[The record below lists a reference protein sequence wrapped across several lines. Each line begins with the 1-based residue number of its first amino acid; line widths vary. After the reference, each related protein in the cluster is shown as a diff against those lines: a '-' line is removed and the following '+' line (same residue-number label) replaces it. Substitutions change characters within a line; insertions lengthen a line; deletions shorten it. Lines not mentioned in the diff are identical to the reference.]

1 MRNHMMLG
9 AVVLVAMAVLCVT
22 EEAEAIPSFARK
34 YKTSCTT
41 CHVAIPKRNAFGE
54 AFRRNGF
61 VLPRGDAQLT
71 KEEPVSLGAE
81 GWKEAFP
88 DAIWPGVIPA
98 DFPLAAYVHTRAIY
112 EPLRP
117 DGQKIGFDI
126 PHELELLFG
135 TAFGNDVG
143 VFGEWIAF
151 EAGID
156 AVGLQRF
163 FFQFNDVVGPKD
175 AVNVKVGRFEPG
187 ITSGYMN
194 ANRITLDRPIT
205 IDYRAS
211 GDWRPR
217 DNQAGIELNGI
228 LASNFEYAVG
238 VVNGEGKTLIS
249 PHKDR
254 KDVFA
259 RVAYKIGGMGL
270 DGTGA
275 DVELK
280 ETDNWEDDA
289 VTLGLYTYQGH
300 FAKSTSTTTRTVDTT
315 GSGGDPT
322 KFKIK
327 ETTTTT
333 RGDNNFNRF
342 GVDLRAGYGRLE
354 LTGGVVFGEDENPL
368 GDGRKIKHTAY
379 FGEVDYIVYPW
390 LIGIL
395 RVNRAQS
402 KLADDDRDK
411 YWEINPNVTM
421 LYRANIR
428 FSIEGRFRID
438 EKRTI
443 GGVERDPAEKRAFRL
458 FRINTMFV
466 F

>member
-1 MRNHMMLG
+1 MNKSLLLALVCIVGMLIT
-9 AVVLVAMAVLCVT
+9 LVP
-22 EEAEAIPSFARK
+22 EEAQAIPSFARK

-41 CHVAIPKRNAFGE
+41 CHIAIPKRNAFGE

-61 VLPRGDAQLT
+61 VLPKGDAQLT

-88 DAIWPGVIPA
+88 DAIWPGVIPGS
-98 DFPLAAYVHTRAIY
+98 FPIAAYVHTRMIY

-117 DGQKIGFDI
+117 AGQRIGFDM

-135 TAFGNDVG
+135 SAFGNDVG

-151 EAGID
+151 EAGQN
-156 AVGLQRF
+156 AVGLVRF
-163 FFQFNDVVGPKD
+163 FFQFNDVFGPKD
-175 AVNVKVGRFEPG
+175 ALNIKVGRFEPG

-194 ANRITLDRPIT
+194 ANRITMDRPIT

-217 DNQAGIELNGI
+217 DSQAGIELNGI
-228 LASNFEYAVG
+228 LANNFEYALG
-238 VVNGEGKTLIS
+238 VVNGEGKALIS

-270 DGTGA
+270 DGSGA

-280 ETDNWEDDA
+280 ETDNWVDNA
-289 VTLGLYTYQGH
+289 VTIGAYSYLGNINKTPAAPARPYT
-300 FAKSTSTTTRTVDTT
+300 
-315 GSGGDPT
+315 
-322 KFKIK
+322 
-327 ETTTTT
+327 
-333 RGDNNFNRF
+333 NNFDRF
-342 GVDLRAGYGRLE
+342 GFDVRAGYQRFE
-354 LTGGVVFGEDENPL
+354 LTGGLITGEDENPF
-368 GDGRKIKHTAY
+368 GDRKKLTHTAY
-379 FGEVDYIVYPW
+379 FGEIDYIFYPW
-390 LIGIL
+390 LIGVF
-395 RVNRAQS
+395 RVNRADS
-402 KLADDDRDK
+402 KLASDDRDK
-411 YWEINPNVTM
+411 YWEINPNITI

-428 FSIEGRFRID
+428 FSIEGRFRVD

-443 GGVERDPAEKRAFRL
+443 GGVVRDPTEKRAFRL

>member
-1 MRNHMMLG
+1 MKKFLLATAAALAG
-9 AVVLVAMAVLCVT
+9 LSFLFVS
-22 EEAEAIPSFARK
+22 EEALAIPSFARK
-34 YKTSCTT
+34 YRTSCTT
-41 CHVAIPKRNAFGE
+41 SHIAVPKRNAFGE

-81 GWKEAFP
+81 GWKEVFP

-98 DFPLAAYVHTRAIY
+98 NFPLAAYVHTRAIY
-112 EPLRP
+112 DPLKP
-117 DGQKIGFDI
+117 AGQRFGFDM

-151 EAGID
+151 EAGQN

-163 FFQFNDVVGPKD
+163 FFQFNDILKEKD
-175 AVNVKVGRFEPG
+175 ALNIKVGRFEPG
-187 ITSGYMN
+187 ITSGYMQ

-228 LASNFEYAVG
+228 LASRFEYAAG
-238 VVNGEGKTLIS
+238 ILNGEGKTV
-249 PHKDR
+249 PFKDR

-270 DGTGA
+270 DGSGA
-275 DVELK
+275 AVELK
-280 ETDNWEDDA
+280 ETDNWVDNS
-289 VTLGLYTYQGH
+289 VTIGAYTYLGNIQKTP
-300 FAKSTSTTTRTVDTT
+300 AAPARPYS
-315 GSGGDPT
+315 
-322 KFKIK
+322 
-327 ETTTTT
+327 
-333 RGDNNFNRF
+333 NNFNRF
-342 GVDLRAGYGRLE
+342 GFDLRGGYDRLE
-354 LTGGVVFGEDENPL
+354 FTGGLITGKDENPFGNNKEL
-368 GDGRKIKHTAY
+368 THTAY
-379 FGEVDYIVYPW
+379 FGEVDYIFYPW
-390 LIGIL
+390 LIGVF
-395 RVNRAQS
+395 RVNHAQS
-402 KLADDDRDK
+402 KLVDDDRDK
-411 YWEINPNVTM
+411 YWEINPNLTI

-428 FSIEGRFRID
+428 FSVEGRFRID

-443 GGVERDPAEKRAFRL
+443 GGVERDPTEKRAFRL
-458 FRINTMFV
+458 FRVNTMFV

>member
-1 MRNHMMLG
+1 MKKFLLARAAALAG
-9 AVVLVAMAVLCVT
+9 LSFLFVS
-22 EEAEAIPSFARK
+22 EEALAIPSFARK
-34 YKTSCTT
+34 YRTSCTT
-41 CHVAIPKRNAFGE
+41 CHIAVPKRNAFGE

-81 GWKEAFP
+81 GWKEVFP

-98 DFPLAAYVHTRAIY
+98 NFPLAAYVHMRAIY
-112 EPLRP
+112 DPLKP
-117 DGQKIGFDI
+117 AGQRFGFDM

-151 EAGID
+151 EAGQN

-163 FFQFNDVVGPKD
+163 FFQFNDILKEKD
-175 AVNVKVGRFEPG
+175 ALNIKVGRFEPG
-187 ITSGYMN
+187 ITSGYMQ

-228 LASNFEYAVG
+228 LASRFEYAAG
-238 VVNGEGKTLIS
+238 ILNGEGKTV
-249 PHKDR
+249 PFKDR

-270 DGTGA
+270 DGSGA
-275 DVELK
+275 AVELK
-280 ETDNWEDDA
+280 ETDNWVDNS
-289 VTLGLYTYQGH
+289 VTIGAYTYLGNIQKTP
-300 FAKSTSTTTRTVDTT
+300 AAPARPYS
-315 GSGGDPT
+315 
-322 KFKIK
+322 
-327 ETTTTT
+327 
-333 RGDNNFNRF
+333 NNFNRF
-342 GVDLRAGYGRLE
+342 GFDFRGGYDRLE
-354 LTGGVVFGEDENPL
+354 FTGGLITGKDENPFGNNKEL
-368 GDGRKIKHTAY
+368 THTAY
-379 FGEVDYIVYPW
+379 FGEVDYIFYPW
-390 LIGIL
+390 LIGVF
-395 RVNRAQS
+395 RVNHAQS
-402 KLADDDRDK
+402 KLVDDDRDK
-411 YWEINPNVTM
+411 YWEINPNLTI

-428 FSIEGRFRID
+428 FSVEGRFRID

-443 GGVERDPAEKRAFRL
+443 GGVERDPTEKRAFRL
-458 FRINTMFV
+458 FRVNTMFV